1 MPTEVALPEQ
11 KSTRV
16 PAQKFRW
23 ILLGVSILAVVFL
36 IIMAVKWP
44 FTREAMT
51 KRLERASSA
60 QVEMRG
66 FHSTYFP
73 FPGCVAE
80 DVLFRQK
87 SSAPGQKQ
95 PEPIITI
102 RKLTIESTFS
112 GLLSKPGRIRRI
124 IADGLQI
131 HLPHEGAN
139 LHSEAGTGGDQTIIE
154 EFRADD
160 ALLELAT
167 GHTGENKLVFQVHH
181 ALFHDIGG
189 RKAV

>member
-1 MPTEVALPEQ
+1 MPPTEVALPE
-11 KSTRV
+11 KTSATRA

-23 ILLGVSILAVVFL
+23 ILLGVSILAIVFL
-36 IIMAVKWP
+36 AIMAAKWP

-80 DVLFRQK
+80 DVVFRQK
-87 SSAPGQKQ
+87 SSAAGQNL

-102 RKLTIESTFS
+102 RKLTIE
-112 GLLSKPGRIRRI
+112 
-124 IADGLQI
+124 
-131 HLPHEGAN
+131 
-139 LHSEAGTGGDQTIIE
+139 
-154 EFRADD
+154 
-160 ALLELAT
+160 
-167 GHTGENKLVFQVHH
+167 
-181 ALFHDIGG
+181 
-189 RKAV
+189 KARSPAC